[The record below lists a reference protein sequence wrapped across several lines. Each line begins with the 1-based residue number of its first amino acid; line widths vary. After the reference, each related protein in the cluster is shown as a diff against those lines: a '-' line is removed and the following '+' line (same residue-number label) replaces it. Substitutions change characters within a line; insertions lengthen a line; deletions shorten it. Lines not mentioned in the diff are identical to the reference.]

1 MMHSRMRRSHLE
13 TRRIISL
20 NAMELLIA
28 SIPPEPTTG
37 VTLRMASSDGSSV
50 LEREIYGRS
59 AFAGQGLPFKGQ
71 AAFVEASLGP
81 HGYDG
86 LIDSGAVSGA
96 QVSASAEDLWDDWV
110 RHANTE
116 REALREAELEIRKH
130 LACDPKILEGLY
142 FARRRVTAMSYCF
155 LQWLSS
161 IHYQAHTQVEIASH
175 QALDCL
181 ELLIVQWERE
191 KPEVPA

>member
-1 MMHSRMRRSHLE
+1 
-13 TRRIISL
+13 
-20 NAMELLIA
+20 MELLIG

-37 VTLRMASSDGSSV
+37 VTLRLASSDGWGV
-50 LEREIYGRS
+50 LEKEIFGRS
-59 AFAGQGLPFKGQ
+59 AFSGQGVPFKGQ
-71 AAFVEASLGP
+71 KAFVEACLGP

-86 LIDSGAVSGA
+86 HIDSGAVSA
-96 QVSASAEDLWDDWV
+96 EQVAAAAEDLWDDWV

-130 LACDPKILEGLY
+130 LSTDPQILEGLY

-155 LQWLSS
+155 LQWVSS
-161 IHYQAHTQVEIASH
+161 IHFQAHTQVETASQ

-181 ELLIVQWERE
+181 ELLIMQWERDTAGA
-191 KPEVPA
+191 PA